1 MLDPLQIP
9 NVFRAGSVRPSA
21 RTLVP
26 TGFDE
31 LDTALVGGWPH
42 PALIEVLVDAYGIG
56 EVQLLVPL
64 LRALVP
70 TSSSPLVLWLNPPYT
85 PNAVALE
92 QARIQAK
99 HWLVPDLSERDVL
112 WAAEQCLRSNASSAV
127 LAWSSASST
136 AALRRLKLAA
146 ASTSSVGVIFRRLHE
161 ASQPSPAT
169 VRIALRPE
177 GERLRVE
184 IIKYEGRRPSAVV
197 LDVRARSQQ
206 VHAS

>member
-1 MLDPLQIP
+1 LLDPLQIP

-26 TGFDE
+26 TGFDQ

-42 PALIEVLVDAYGIG
+42 PALIEVLVDVYGIG

-85 PNAVALE
+85 PNAVALQ
-92 QARIQAK
+92 QARIHAK
-99 HWLVPDLSERDVL
+99 HWLMHDLSERDVL
-112 WAAEQCLRSNASSAV
+112 WAAEQCLRSNGSSAV
-127 LAWSSASST
+127 LAWISASST

-161 ASQPSPAT
+161 ASQPSPANI
-169 VRIALRPE
+169 RIALRPQ
-177 GERLRVE
+177 GERLRVD
-184 IIKYEGRRPSAVV
+184 IIKYEGRTPSTVV
-197 LDVRARSQQ
+197 LDVHGRSQQ